1 MKKYFRLEFEGDEI
15 ELHKKIKVM
24 AVLQNESMK
33 DFIIKAIQERIE
45 KIEKQKLVGE

>member
-1 MKKYFRLEFEGDEI
+1 MKKYFRLEFENEEI

-24 AVLQNESMK
+24 AAIQNESMR

-45 KIEKQKLVGE
+45 KIETQKIAKK

>member
-1 MKKYFRLEFEGDEI
+1 MKKYFRLEFENEEI

-24 AVLQNESMK
+24 AALQSESMR

-45 KIEKQKLVGE
+45 KIESQKLGS